1 MVRGKDKGRKL
12 KFLLRKGQQG
22 FRNGKS
28 LLPLWT
34 PAGQGPDPQGGRLS
48 RAEDMCSRS
57 CPDPLGIAAWFDKLE
72 FGGFAELTIDS

>member
-34 PAGQGPDPQGGRLS
+34 PAGQGPGPQGGRLS
-48 RAEDMCSRS
+48 RTEDMCSRFF
-57 CPDPLGIAAWFDKLE
+57 PDPLGIVLRCDK
-72 FGGFAELTIDS
+72 FKFKFN

>member
-28 LLPLWT
+28 VLSLWT
-34 PAGQGPDPQGGRLS
+34 PAGQGPGPQGGRLS

-57 CPDPLGIAAWFDKLE
+57 CPDPLGIVLWY
-72 FGGFAELTIDS
+72 G